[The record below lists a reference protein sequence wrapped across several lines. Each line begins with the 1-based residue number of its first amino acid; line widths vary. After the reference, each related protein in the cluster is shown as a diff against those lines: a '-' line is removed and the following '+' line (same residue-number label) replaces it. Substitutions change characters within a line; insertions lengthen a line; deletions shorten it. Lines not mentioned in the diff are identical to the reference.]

1 MLKAHK
7 NISRLNKT
15 VNLDCKLKFSKQLVF
30 KLKCVSLKIRE
41 HDKSKIMS
49 KVAKKTLANLSTAI
63 GAGCFLA
70 FLVAK
75 WLRLEL

>member
-49 KVAKKTLANLSTAI
+49 
-63 GAGCFLA
+63 
-70 FLVAK
+70 
-75 WLRLEL
+75 